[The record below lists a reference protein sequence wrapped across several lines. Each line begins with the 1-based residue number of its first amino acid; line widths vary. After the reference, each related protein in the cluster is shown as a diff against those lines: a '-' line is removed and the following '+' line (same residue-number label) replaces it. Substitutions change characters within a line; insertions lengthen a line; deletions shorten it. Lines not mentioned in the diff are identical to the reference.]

1 MYFVLKLFILAAI
14 IVGAVGGTK
23 LLLSMV
29 HDIKNGADFRRY
41 RDLGVSCMAD
51 SPEVGYDGG
60 HYTLFM
66 RYEIEGRHYIGALDS
81 RFCKSM
87 SELEEIADRGDSI
100 FVRVDPDD
108 LHRFCF
114 YRDLEAT
121 KGIAVLCFAGKAV
134 FGALIAAGTL
144 GLMQVIVSVYLLDR
158 FLSFLK

>member
-1 MYFVLKLFILAAI
+1 MYIVLRVCLLTAI

-23 LLLSMV
+23 LLLSMI

-51 SPEVGYDGG
+51 SPELGYDGG

-66 RYEIEGRHYIGALDS
+66 RYEIEGRHYMGALDS

-87 SELEEIADRGDSI
+87 SELEKIVERGDSI
-100 FVRVDPDD
+100 FVRVDPDNF
-108 LHRFCF
+108 HRFCF
-114 YRDLEAT
+114 YRVLEDT
-121 KGIAVLCFAGKAV
+121 RGIAALCFAGKAV

>member
-1 MYFVLKLFILAAI
+1 MYIVLILFMLAAI
-14 IVGAVGGTK
+14 IVGVVGGAY

-87 SELEEIADRGDSI
+87 SELEEIAERGDSI
-100 FVRVDPDD
+100 FVRVDSDD

-114 YRDLEAT
+114 YRDLEDT
-121 KGIAVLCFAGKAV
+121 KGIAALCFAGKAV